1 MRIGVFDSGVGGLT
15 VLKSLCD
22 KYPNNEYT
30 YIADSKHLP
39 YGEKTKEELFSYA
52 SSIIDYFI
60 SQDIKLVVIGCN
72 TICSTV
78 YKDLENKYK
87 DITFIGVIDATIDL
101 FLKSNKKNV
110 LVIATTNTIKSN
122 KYETR
127 IKDKNNNIIVH
138 SLATPRLVP
147 LIENDLDTSIEI
159 NNILSN
165 YKDIDSIILGC
176 THYKLIEDNIPKNL
190 TCIDSST
197 GVINVIDKY
206 IKDSKSNIKIYTTG
220 NKEEFNKICIKIM
233 NIPGEKIEL

>member
-15 VLKSLCD
+15 VLKSLYD
-22 KYPNNEYT
+22 KYPKNEYV

-60 SQDIKLVVIGCN
+60 KQNIKLVVIGCN
-72 TICSTV
+72 TICSTI

-87 DITFIGVIDATIDL
+87 GITFIGVIDATVDL

-122 KYETR
+122 KYETK
-127 IKDKNNNIIVH
+127 IKDKNSSIIVH
-138 SLATPRLVP
+138 SLATPKLVP
-147 LIENDLDTSIEI
+147 LIENDLDTKEEI

-176 THYKLIEDNIPKNL
+176 THYKLIEDKIPYNI

-206 IKDSKSNIKIYTTG
+206 IKDSTSNIKIYTTG
-220 NKEEFNKICIKIM
+220 NKDEFNKMCYKIIGIKAE
-233 NIPGEKIEL
+233 NINL

>member
-15 VLKSLCD
+15 VLKSLYD

-39 YGEKTKEELFSYA
+39 YGEKTKEELFNYA

-60 SQDIKLVVIGCN
+60 SQNIKLIVIGCN

-78 YKDLENKYK
+78 YKELENKYK
-87 DITFIGVIDATIDL
+87 DITFIGVIDATVDL

-122 KYETR
+122 KYETK

-138 SLATPRLVP
+138 NLATPNLVP
-147 LIENDLDTSIEI
+147 LIENDLDTTEEI

-176 THYKLIEDNIPKNL
+176 THYKLIEDKIPDNII
-190 TCIDSST
+190 CIDSST

-206 IKDSKSNIKIYTTG
+206 IKNTESNIKIYTTG
-220 NKEEFNKICIKIM
+220 NLNEFNKICKRIM
-233 NIPGEKIEL
+233 NINGEKLDI